1 MDLLNFIMQVEQ
13 DPSELTIE
21 EYVDGIAY
29 MVKHNIVQQLQG
41 SWQRAAW
48 PLIEAGI
55 INKWGD
61 VIAYPEV

>member
-1 MDLLNFIMQVEQ
+1 
-13 DPSELTIE
+13 
-21 EYVDGIAY
+21 VDGIAY